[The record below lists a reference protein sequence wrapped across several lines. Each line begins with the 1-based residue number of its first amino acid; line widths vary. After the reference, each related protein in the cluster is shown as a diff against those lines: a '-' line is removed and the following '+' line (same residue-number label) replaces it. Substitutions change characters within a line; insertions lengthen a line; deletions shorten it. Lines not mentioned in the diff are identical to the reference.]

1 MAKTPIPHAEC
12 RASRGLLKESPE
24 RSTKPRITDIEINEV
39 AELLVTISVSVPER
53 KTRTS
58 AAHDFTLAQIREL
71 RQLVSSATSPEVQRA
86 ARAVLDFATGKGYR
100 ECARATPYGEGW
112 VRELVKAYRA
122 GGADALRDRKYRK
135 PQRA

>member
-12 RASRGLLKESPE
+12 RASRGLLKETPE

-53 KTRTS
+53 KTRAS
-58 AAHDFTLAQIREL
+58 AARDFTLAQIREL
-71 RQLVSSATSPEVQRA
+71 RQLVSTATNPEVQRA